1 MKLFF
6 RLGTLFFITATLLFG
21 AEASSTTG
29 LLVGSFLSG
38 LLLTFTPCVLPMVP
52 IVSSIIA
59 GQGENLTKMRAFV
72 LSLSYVLGTAVTYA
86 LMGALAGA
94 TGEQLQS
101 YFQNVWAIGIF
112 SLVFVLMALSMFGL
126 FTIQLPASIQSKLDA
141 HSRSLKGGSV
151 VMVFLLGMIS
161 ALILGACVSPVL
173 ISFLGVAIT
182 AHDPLLGA
190 LTMFSLALGM
200 GVPLIIVGLGAGTL
214 IPKAGG
220 WMEEV
225 KHFFGILLLGVAV
238 FIFNE
243 LGIVS
248 ELLLWGLF
256 LVGTAVMYLRALEPL
271 GTEFSAWR
279 VTGKGAGIILLVWGT
294 ILLIGAAKGHEDLW
308 HPLKEERSVYAG
320 EGTAVLPYRSP
331 FTLVRSMAE
340 LDAKRKEALH
350 EGKPVVLFF
359 YSDTCSVCKKMKAT
373 TLRDPKVRKML
384 AENFVALRVNITDPS
399 DEESMKIK
407 HHYKVFGTPAFVFI
421 DKKGKVVKDEMFY
434 GYQTAEEFFDTLDFA
449 Q

>member
-1 MKLFF
+1 MKLFVRF
-6 RLGTLFFITATLLFG
+6 GILLFLFGGLLFG
-21 AEASSTTG
+21 AVASSTAG
-29 LLVGSFLSG
+29 LLAGSFLSG

-72 LSLSYVLGTAVTYA
+72 LSLSYVLGTAATYA
-86 LMGALAGA
+86 VMGALAGA
-94 TGEQLQS
+94 TGEQLQA

-112 SLVFVLMALSMFGL
+112 SLIFVLMALSMFGL

-141 HSRSLKGGSV
+141 RSRSLKGGSV

-182 AHDPLLGA
+182 AHDAVLGA
-190 LTMFSLALGM
+190 LTMFALALGM
-200 GVPLIIVGLGAGTL
+200 GVPLIVVGLGAGTL

-238 FIFNE
+238 FIFSE

-256 LVGTAVMYLRALEPL
+256 LVGTAVMYLKALEPL
-271 GTEFSAWR
+271 GNEFSAWKI
-279 VTGKGAGIILLVWGT
+279 TGKGAGVILLIWGT
-294 ILLIGAAKGHEDLW
+294 ILLVGAAKGHEDLW
-308 HPLKEERSVYAG
+308 HPLKEEYPVYAG
-320 EGTAVLPYRSP
+320 NGAAVPYKSP
-331 FTLVRSMAE
+331 FTLVRSMSE
-340 LDAKRKEALH
+340 LDAKRKEALR

-373 TLRDPKVRKML
+373 TLRDPKVRRML

-399 DEESMKIK
+399 DEKSMKIK

-421 DKKGKVVKDEMFY
+421 DKNGKIAEDEMFY
-434 GYQTAEEFFDTLDFA
+434 GYQTAEEFYDTLDFA